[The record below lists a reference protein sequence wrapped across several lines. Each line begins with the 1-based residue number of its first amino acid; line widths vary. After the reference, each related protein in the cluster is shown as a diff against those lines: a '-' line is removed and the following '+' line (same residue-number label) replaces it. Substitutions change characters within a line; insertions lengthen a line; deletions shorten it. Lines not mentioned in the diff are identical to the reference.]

1 MRRCFP
7 SNEPDT
13 EQSKA
18 KQCHATILAAGC
30 CASAVRVDVGKGKV
44 TRVGDCSNR
53 MLLSPTGKSAEEIT
67 WPCMQAA
74 TTRLQQRWI
83 LIIVHMGTCAAGGG
97 LGWSA
102 EQERPAT
109 AR

>member
-1 MRRCFP
+1 MMGEALSLFQRTWHRTKQ
-7 SNEPDT
+7 SN
-13 EQSKA
+13 
-18 KQCHATILAAGC
+18 ATQQFLPL
-30 CASAVRVDVGKGKV
+30 DVAHLQL
-44 TRVGDCSNR
+44 GDCSNR

-74 TTRLQQRWI
+74 MTLLQQRWI
-83 LIIVHMGTCAAGGG
+83 LINVHMGTCAAGGG

>member
-1 MRRCFP
+1 MRCGFP
-7 SNEPDT
+7 SNKPDT

-30 CASAVRVDVGKGKV
+30 CASAVHVDVGKA
-44 TRVGDCSNR
+44 RVGDCSNR

-83 LIIVHMGTCAAGGG
+83 LINVHMGTCAAGGG

-102 EQERPAT
+102 EQDRPAT